1 MRVQLGWHQNGNK
14 PGNCRNVL
22 RLTVMLDYLV
32 CASAGE
38 EVELNKRVMSL
49 EFGMAV
55 MQMTSVL

>member
-38 EVELNKRVMSL
+38 EVELKKEMVSL
-49 EFGMAV
+49 EVETAARR
-55 MQMTSVL
+55 MTLVL